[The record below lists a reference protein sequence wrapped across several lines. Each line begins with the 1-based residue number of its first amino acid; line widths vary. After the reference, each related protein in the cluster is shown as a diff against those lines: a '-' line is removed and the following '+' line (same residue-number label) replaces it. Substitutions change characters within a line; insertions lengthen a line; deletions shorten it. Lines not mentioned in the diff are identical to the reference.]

1 MREARAGSR
10 PPGLKSAEPLTRK
23 ALPMDSIQVPA
34 RVKNLTG
41 MMFGRLE
48 VIAYAGIDK
57 HRTAKWVCRCTGPH
71 CAGKQVIVLG
81 TRLRKGHTRSCGC
94 LSSEMS
100 AERARDRL
108 TTHGLSGHPLFNV
121 WAKMIARCTNP
132 KSRGYA
138 DYGGRGITVCE
149 AWLGSFEAFYR
160 DMSPGYE
167 PGLQMDRRDNDGPY
181 APSNCRWVTRSQNG
195 RNKRNSRIV
204 EFAGQRR
211 CVAEWAELLGMSPT
225 TLRNRL
231 DSGWPVAR
239 ALTEAVAPACLAELG
254 LAE

>member
-100 AERARDRL
+100 AERARDLGAQDRKRERAAR
-108 TTHGLSGHPLFNV
+108 HAQACGHHFV
-121 WAKMIARCTNP
+121 GERA
-132 KSRGYA
+132 G
-138 DYGGRGITVCE
+138 E
-149 AWLGSFEAFYR
+149 
-160 DMSPGYE
+160 
-167 PGLQMDRRDNDGPY
+167 RR
-181 APSNCRWVTRSQNG
+181 TRERS
-195 RNKRNSRIV
+195 
-204 EFAGQRR
+204 AQR
-211 CVAEWAELLGMSPT
+211 AERS
-225 TLRNRL
+225 
-231 DSGWPVAR
+231 
-239 ALTEAVAPACLAELG
+239 
-254 LAE
+254 